1 MRAVIYAR
9 YSSENQREA
18 SIADQVELG
27 RRYIESQ
34 GWTQTAVYDDAAV
47 SGASSHLRP
56 GFQRLLHDA
65 EARRFDVVVCEA
77 IDRLGRKLADVAD
90 LYDRLTFANVQIH
103 GVNIGHITQMHIGIM
118 GTMAQMTLSDMR
130 DKVRRGQLGRAR
142 AGRIPGG
149 LAYGYKVVQPPPGA
163 QESGERRIIEGE
175 AVIVRRIFQAYA
187 DGASPRTIAR
197 DLNAAG
203 IPGPQ
208 GRPWIDTTIRGQ
220 VDRGTGV
227 LNNTLY
233 IGRLSWNRCSYVKD
247 PRTGRRV
254 ARVNSRDQREETEIP
269 ALRIIDQALWDAVK
283 ARQANARIEMR
294 RDTAGNALNH
304 SHRPQFLLSGL
315 LTCGCCGGGYT
326 ITGKDRYGCATRRGK
341 GTCDN
346 GHTITRQKIEAR
358 ILGGLKARM
367 LTPDLVEEFIR
378 AFAAELAT
386 LQREAGSRRAEMTH
400 RLAGVERR
408 LEGVLRAIEDG
419 AWNDTLRSRLNTLE
433 ASKADIN
440 SQLASLS
447 APPPAQLHPNA
458 AAIYAAKVAELEAAL
473 NEPEIRTQAGE
484 ALRSLIDCVLLTPD
498 PDAEDGLAAEL
509 HGDLAMILEL
519 ATASGSPDP
528 TRRQGRG
535 PTKKKLPR
543 TDVPG
548 SQLSVVAGTR
558 CHLYRTHLRWPL

>member
-1 MRAVIYAR
+1 MK
-9 YSSENQREA
+9 NPGQA
-18 SIADQVELG
+18 SVE
-27 RRYIESQ
+27 IN
-34 GWTQTAVYDDAAV
+34 T
-47 SGASSHLRP
+47 
-56 GFQRLLHDA
+56 
-65 EARRFDVVVCEA
+65 
-77 IDRLGRKLADVAD
+77 
-90 LYDRLTFANVQIH
+90 
-103 GVNIGHITQMHIGIM
+103 
-118 GTMAQMTLSDMR
+118 
-130 DKVRRGQLGRAR
+130 
-142 AGRIPGG
+142 
-149 LAYGYKVVQPPPGA
+149 

-220 VDRGTGV
+220 VDRGTGL

-269 ALRIIDQALWDAVK
+269 VLRIIDQALWDAVK
-283 ARQANARIEMR
+283 ARQADARIEM
-294 RDTAGNALNH
+294 RDTAGNALNQ

-386 LQREAGSRRAEMTH
+386 LQREAGSRR
-400 RLAGVERR
+400 G
-408 LEGVLRAIEDG
+408 
-419 AWNDTLRSRLNTLE
+419 
-433 ASKADIN
+433 
-440 SQLASLS
+440 
-447 APPPAQLHPNA
+447 
-458 AAIYAAKVAELEAAL
+458 
-473 NEPEIRTQAGE
+473 
-484 ALRSLIDCVLLTPD
+484 
-498 PDAEDGLAAEL
+498 
-509 HGDLAMILEL
+509 
-519 ATASGSPDP
+519 
-528 TRRQGRG
+528 
-535 PTKKKLPR
+535 
-543 TDVPG
+543 
-548 SQLSVVAGTR
+548 
-558 CHLYRTHLRWPL
+558 